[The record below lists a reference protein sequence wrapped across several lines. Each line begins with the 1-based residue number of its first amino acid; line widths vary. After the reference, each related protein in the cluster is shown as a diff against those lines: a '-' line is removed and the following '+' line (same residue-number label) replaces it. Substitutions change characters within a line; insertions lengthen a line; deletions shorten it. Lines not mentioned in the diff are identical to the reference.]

1 MGYLY
6 FFFFRQCSWG
16 IVCWYVSVASSLN
29 ADKDSI
35 YSLAMN
41 SSGTVIVSGST
52 EKVLRVWDPR
62 TCMRQMKLKGHTDIV
77 KALMLNRD
85 GTQVSLSATTTT
97 TPHPFSDLFSR
108 TTWVSRYQKGKASL
122 DLNEAREDG
131 LLGWQWHQLDHVQT
145 IYTSLQTDNHTSTS
159 SLNFL
164 PAVCSSWCPTNI
176 VKSLIDSD
184 SHARP
189 LFLCSLFIDY
199 C

>member
-1 MGYLY
+1 M
-6 FFFFRQCSWG
+6 
-16 IVCWYVSVASSLN
+16 SVASSLN

-97 TPHPFSDLFSR
+97 TI
-108 TTWVSRYQKGKASL
+108 T
-122 DLNEAREDG
+122 
-131 LLGWQWHQLDHVQT
+131 
-145 IYTSLQTDNHTSTS
+145 LQ
-159 SLNFL
+159 
-164 PAVCSSWCPTNI
+164 
-176 VKSLIDSD
+176 
-184 SHARP
+184 
-189 LFLCSLFIDY
+189 
-199 C
+199 